1 MPRRA
6 GFGNGVS
13 TCHRERPQWAKKAKH
28 RSCLAPTRSRPAGG
42 GVGLVDGVR
51 AEVGQFD
58 CFDVSPD
65 QHATPQRLALPRPP
79 RLHHPPM
86 RPLVLQPHLPPTQ
99 PTRTTPPLLQH
110 QKVLGPPLGRSPPRR
125 SGRSYR
131 GRAGSTFPGRSTV
144 SVPQRLR
151 RCPGW
156 PGGSRRLDHTHRSLD
171 ADPPHP
177 MPLQQCHQPAES
189 GLGVGQL
196 TRSQHPTVGSI
207 TATARLSLCVSMPA
221 NTVSTCS
228 LRLDSSAAGGRAQA
242 SAGNVVSTPLLSVTC
257 PGTIRREATTQ
268 KSLSRNWAAPRRVAV
283 CRKC

>member
-65 QHATPQRLALPRPP
+65 QHATATPGPAQTTPAASSADATTGPATTPSTYPTDPDNPAASAAPEGSRATTRAIATASIGSVLPRP
-79 RLHHPPM
+79 
-86 RPLVLQPHLPPTQ
+86 
-99 PTRTTPPLLQH
+99 
-110 QKVLGPPLGRSPPRR
+110 GRVDR
-125 SGRSYR
+125 S
-131 GRAGSTFPGRSTV
+131 RAVNSVGTST
-144 SVPQRLR
+144 LR
-151 RCPGW
+151 RCPGG

-196 TRSQHPTVGSI
+196 TRSQHPTVWSI

-283 CRKC
+283 RRKC